1 MNIAIRKEEKYVAF
15 GYVIYALMY
24 LAMAALLFNA
34 AGLEIFKNLDIVR
47 GTLFLIASGFLVN
60 LLLAV
65 GSWQIRSLTIW
76 KRRLLL
82 GSAIGV
88 AIVLFVNSLL
98 GLWRWY
104 HGTLPTVLGPTAVT
118 GGALAALGYV
128 LLAYSLVRIVATSN
142 TSLNP
147 DAQKQRAG

>member
-1 MNIAIRKEEKYVAF
+1 MNVATRKQVKYVAF

-24 LAMAALLFNA
+24 LAMAAILLS
-34 AGLEIFKNLDIVR
+34 AGGFEIFHNLDMVG
-47 GTLFLIASGFLVN
+47 GTLFLIACGCLVN
-60 LLLAV
+60 LLLAI
-65 GSWQIRSLTIW
+65 GSWRILTLSIW

-104 HGTLPTVLGPTAVT
+104 HGTLPTDLGSTAVT
-118 GGALAALGYV
+118 GGTLVTLGYV
-128 LLAYSLVRIVATSN
+128 LLAYSLVRIVTTSN
-142 TSLNP
+142 TSLNT

>member
-1 MNIAIRKEEKYVAF
+1 MSVAYRKEEKYVAF
-15 GYVIYALMY
+15 GYGIYALMY
-24 LAMAALLFNA
+24 LAMAALLINA
-34 AGLEIFKNLDIVR
+34 ARLEIFQNLDIA
-47 GTLFLIASGFLVN
+47 GGALFLLASGFLVN

-65 GSWQIRSLTIW
+65 GSWRIRSLPIW

-88 AIVLFVNSLL
+88 AIVLFVNSLQ

-104 HGTLPTVLGPTAVT
+104 HGALPIDLGSAAVT
-118 GGALAALGYV
+118 GGALATLGYV

-142 TSLNP
+142 TSFNP